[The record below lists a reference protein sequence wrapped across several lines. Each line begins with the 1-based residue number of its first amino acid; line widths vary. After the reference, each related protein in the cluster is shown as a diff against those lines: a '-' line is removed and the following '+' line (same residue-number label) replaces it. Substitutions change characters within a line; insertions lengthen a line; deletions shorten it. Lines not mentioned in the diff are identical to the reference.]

1 MSWLESLILGL
12 VQGLTEFIPISSTAH
27 LVIVGT
33 LFGVVDPNDLEG
45 SKGFT
50 AFMATIQ
57 LGTLAA
63 VLAYFRDDIK
73 RTLQHWFS
81 ENLGSG
87 KRSFAQQTPE
97 SRLGWLVAIG
107 TVPIVVVGLVFKGV
121 IEGGFTKE
129 LGVIAVSLIV
139 VGLLLV
145 LVERMAKYTRSTSD
159 LGIVDAVVIGSAQC
173 LALIP
178 GSSRSGTTMLAAL
191 FRGMTR
197 EHAARFSFLL
207 SIPAIFAAGVLEFA
221 DNFTEIAQAGEGV
234 QYAVGTLAAFASG
247 YWSISFLL
255 NYLKTRTLFAFVL
268 YRVCVGIA
276 ILVTGCS
283 EPPTEKSVTLEKI
296 APPAETLAVPS
307 QPAALG
313 PVATDTVI
321 VKTSMGSFSIEL
333 YGLDAPKTV
342 VNFLTHVKNKYYDGV
357 RIHRVARNF
366 VVQMGDPNTRDLRSK
381 AEWGKGGET
390 ATGEVLKEELDPSR
404 LSAQQ
409 GYRKGIVAMARKQE
423 PGSGTSQFFVCL
435 DNATNLPYT
444 STIFGNV
451 IDGIE
456 VIEKISMLEVE
467 PGPLGD
473 TDGIPKKAVTITS
486 IKARKQ

>member
-1 MSWLESLILGL
+1 MSWLISLILGL

-27 LVIVGT
+27 MVIVGT
-33 LFGVVDPNDLEG
+33 LFGIVDPNDLEG
-45 SKGFT
+45 SKAFT

-63 VLAYFRDDIK
+63 VLAYFREDIK
-73 RTLQHWFS
+73 RIVKHWFS
-81 ENLGSG
+81 ENLGKARRPLS
-87 KRSFAQQTPE
+87 QQTPDA
-97 SRLGWLVAIG
+97 RLGWLVVIG
-107 TVPIVVVGLVFKGV
+107 TVPIVFVGLVFKREIQSGL
-121 IEGGFTKE
+121 TKD
-129 LGVIAVSLIV
+129 LSVIAVSLIV
-139 VGLLLV
+139 VGLLL
-145 LVERMAKYTRSTSD
+145 LIAERVAKYTRSTSD
-159 LGIVDAVVIGSAQC
+159 LGIIDAVVIGSAQC

-207 SIPAIFAAGVLEFA
+207 SIPAIFAAGMLQFA
-221 DNFTEIAQAGEGV
+221 ENVSEITQAGVAV
-234 QYAVGTLAAFASG
+234 QYAVGTLAAFVSG

-255 NYLKTRTLFAFVL
+255 NYLKTKTLFAFVL
-268 YRVCVGIA
+268 YRVCVGVA

-283 EPPTEKSVTLEKI
+283 EPPKEKAVVLEKI
-296 APPAETLAVPS
+296 APPAETLSAPS
-307 QPAALG
+307 QPAA
-313 PVATDTVI
+313 PTAVATDTVI

-342 VNFLTHVKNKYYDGV
+342 ANFLAHVRNKYYDGI

-366 VVQMGDPNTRDLRSK
+366 VVQMGDPNTREMRSK
-381 AEWGKGGET
+381 TEWGKGGET
-390 ATGEVLKEELDPSR
+390 ATGEVLREELDPSL

-456 VIEKISMLEVE
+456 VIEKISKLEVE

-473 TDGIPKKAVTITS
+473 TDGVPKKAVTITS
-486 IKARKQ
+486 IKLSKQ